1 MYKNLYKLIIN
12 LDKKIKKKI
21 FFIIFILFLS
31 SVLEVIGISLIIPL
45 ISSITNTDNKFIS
58 NLPFNI
64 TNHLTKLENITVII
78 YVSIFIFIFFIIKN
92 ILLMAITFFLT
103 RFYYQIKN
111 LLDKKIYESYIYQ
124 EYSDFIKISSGK
136 RINNITTETQ
146 SVLEGSIISI
156 MTLISEILFLFLI
169 CSLLL
174 FFNFKVTTMAI
185 AILIFLTVFSLLI
198 IKPILKKLGN
208 ERLKYYENK
217 LDLVNQ
223 SISGIRE
230 IKLFQ
235 IEKGI
240 KKNFFTNNDRLTKIS
255 YLHIFIQ
262 SITKFYLEIGGI
274 FSFIFIVI
282 FFFRF
287 NNNTLELITLL
298 SLYGVSIFKILPS
311 INKIINSKNSL
322 RFSEPSVKKLLYDLE
337 FIKNQKINTKIFNNY
352 EFKNKFENWKTIKF
366 SNISFSYGSKN
377 FAISNFDFEIN
388 KSNKI
393 GIFGQTGVGKSTLI
407 DLICNLI
414 KPCNGHIIIDG
425 KKIIG
430 SERNEY
436 QMLFSYLS
444 QNIFIFNSS
453 LTDNITLNSMTENN
467 NINLNNLELAIKVAQ
482 LSEFTKSLDNKNET
496 LIGEEGNKLS
506 GGQRQRI
513 GIARTL
519 YSDKQILIFDEATNA
534 LDEQTEINFVDDLL
548 INFNKKT
555 IIFVT
560 HNLKILKKFNLI
572 YRLENNKIIKL

>member
-1 MYKNLYKLIIN
+1 MYKNLSKLIIN

-21 FFIIFILFLS
+21 LFIIFILFIS
-31 SVLEVIGISLIIPL
+31 SVLEVIGISLIIPF
-45 ISSITNTDNKFIS
+45 ISSITNTNNKFIS

-64 TNHLTKLENITVII
+64 TDHLTTLENITLII
-78 YVSIFIFIFFIIKN
+78 YMGIFIFIFFTIKN
-92 ILLMAITFFLT
+92 ILLIAMNFILT

-146 SVLEGSIISI
+146 SVLDGSIISI
-156 MTLISEILFLFLI
+156 MTLISEILFLFLV

-174 FFNFKVTTMAI
+174 FFNFKVTAIAI
-185 AILIFLTVFSLLI
+185 AILIFLTGFSLLI
-198 IKPILKKLGN
+198 LKPILKKLGN

-223 SISGIRE
+223 SIIGIRE

-240 KKNFFTNNDRLTKIS
+240 KKNFFTNNDRLTKVS
-255 YLHIFIQ
+255 YLHMFIQ
-262 SITKFYLEIGGI
+262 SITKYYLEIGGI

-282 FFFRF
+282 FFFQF
-287 NNNTLELITLL
+287 NKNTLELVTLL

-311 INKIINSKNSL
+311 INKIINSKSSL

-337 FIKNQKINTKIFNNY
+337 FIKNQKIKTENFNNY
-352 EFKNKFENWKTIKF
+352 KFKNKFENWKTIKF

-377 FAISNFDFEIN
+377 FTLSNFNFEIN

-393 GIFGQTGVGKSTLI
+393 GIFGQSGVGKSTLI

-414 KPCNGHIIIDG
+414 KPSNGNIIIDG
-425 KKIIG
+425 KKIND
-430 SERNEY
+430 SETNEY

-453 LTDNITLNSMTENN
+453 LIDNITLNSMTENN
-467 NINLNNLELAIKVAQ
+467 NINLNNLKLAIKVAQ
-482 LSEFTKSLDNKNET
+482 LSEFIKSLDNKNET

-534 LDEQTEINFVDDLL
+534 LDERTEINFVDDLL

-560 HNLKILKKFNLI
+560 HNLKVLKKFNLI